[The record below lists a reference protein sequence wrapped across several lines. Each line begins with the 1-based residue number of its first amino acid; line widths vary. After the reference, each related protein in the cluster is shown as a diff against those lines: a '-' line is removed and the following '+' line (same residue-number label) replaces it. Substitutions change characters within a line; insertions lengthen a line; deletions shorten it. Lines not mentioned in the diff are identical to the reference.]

1 MKLHKATLDNLQEQG
16 YDDLQDYLQCLSEDY
31 GVEYNSV
38 LIVADLL
45 GEDELF
51 DGLVSAIENACEYC

>member
-1 MKLHKATLDNLQEQG
+1 MKLHKETLDILQEQG

-38 LIVADLL
+38 LNIANLL
-45 GEDELF
+45 GENELF
-51 DGLVSAIENACEYC
+51 DGLVAAIEDVCGYY